1 MKSYKR
7 FFLLICFLLYVCVLF
22 YLLFFSSYRQSVE
35 GLLTYNIRP
44 FQTILGYFS
53 NFDGLSITDQFV
65 GNVLAF
71 VPFGFLLPFFIPR
84 LGFFI
89 RMVGCTIAFSFSVEI
104 AQLIFRV
111 GAFDVDDLL
120 LNTFGGGIG
129 FLLSKVFNKKNR
141 G

>member
-1 MKSYKR
+1 M
-7 FFLLICFLLYVCVLF
+7 
-22 YLLFFSSYRQSVE
+22 
-35 GLLTYNIRP
+35 RP

-84 LGFFI
+84 LGSFI

-120 LNTFGGGIG
+120 LNTFGGVIG

>member
-7 FFLLICFLLYVCVLF
+7 FFLLICFLIYLCVLF
-22 YLLFFSSYRQSVE
+22 YLLFFSAYRQSVE
-35 GLLTYNIRP
+35 GLLTYNVRP

-71 VPFGFLLPFFIPR
+71 VPFGLLLPPLIPR
-84 LGFFI
+84 LGSFN
-89 RMVGCTIAFSFSVEI
+89 RMVGCTVAFSLLVEI

-120 LNTFGGGIG
+120 LNACGGVIG